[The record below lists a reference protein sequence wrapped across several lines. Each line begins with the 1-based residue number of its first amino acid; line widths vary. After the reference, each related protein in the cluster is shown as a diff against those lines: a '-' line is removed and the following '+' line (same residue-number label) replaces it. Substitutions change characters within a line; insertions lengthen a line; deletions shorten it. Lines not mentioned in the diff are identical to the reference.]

1 VAGSGCPS
9 MGGDFGE
16 DYYGAAWPTN
26 YQEVTPLCDGIV
38 IDVKLFTNLDGATW
52 RDESKNLANNTG
64 ARNGDGTTVQ
74 PGELVKNYVIDTTVE
89 PIREP
94 GHYGVITDPY
104 LIGIGFKNPEEF
116 ISDGDEVLKFPFARN
131 QVQCNPHEDFSGT
144 ESDACPNSPSSQ

>member
-1 VAGSGCPS
+1 
-9 MGGDFGE
+9 
-16 DYYGAAWPTN
+16 
-26 YQEVTPLCDGIV
+26 
-38 IDVKLFTNLDGATW
+38 
-52 RDESKNLANNTG
+52 LANNTG

-131 QVQCNPHEDFSGT
+131 QVQCNPHEDLSGT
-144 ESDACPNSPSSQ
+144 ESDSCPNSPSSQ